1 MLPRAAIQPFQPGG
15 VFGPPAPCRECL
27 GGSPYYAGGYDGY
40 GGGYGGY
47 GDYYANYGDD
57 YRQPDMPPLPLH
69 DVLEQQYYVSERIS
83 PLFGYDDY
91 GGDFARSSGGLGPFY
106 GMDALEDASDLGS
119 ARGALQPEELI
130 IADDYDLSDIADI
143 AGNFDLS
150 LFNDD
155 GLRSNVQ
162 WFMTDT
168 SAQRDGDSSD

>member
-1 MLPRAAIQPFQPGG
+1 MAVRAAIHQPGG
-15 VFGPPAPCRECL
+15 VFGPCRECL
-27 GGSPYYAGGYDGY
+27 GGSPY
-40 GGGYGGY
+40 
-47 GDYYANYGDD
+47 

-69 DVLEQQYYVSERIS
+69 DVLEYYVSERIS

-168 SAQRDGDSSD
+168 SAQRDGDSADIVFGWQAVLWADENDRPFPEDLSTAPLARP